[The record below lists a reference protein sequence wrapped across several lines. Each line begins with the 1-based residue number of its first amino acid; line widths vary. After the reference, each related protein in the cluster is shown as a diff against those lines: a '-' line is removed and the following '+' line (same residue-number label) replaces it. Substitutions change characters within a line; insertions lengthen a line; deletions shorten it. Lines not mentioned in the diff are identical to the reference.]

1 MTTDSTEGL
10 VASDTCVTAYSIRAT
25 DAHVGASES
34 GRELLEADQE
44 YKKVEGEKEEVE
56 GEKEEVE
63 VEMEELEGEE
73 EEVKGEVATRSARN
87 MEQGPPE
94 LVEHGPQEPM
104 SIRHH
109 NEQTMQ
115 QNGLCGARHNSP
127 HPAGHVFP
135 ANALSTRVVA
145 KALPRIQDNSSPIDA
160 PPETFVDSIVTWFSS
175 TPHSTPRS
183 TPASTP
189 ASTPRMWLD
198 IKMPASVSSSD
209 LDCQGMDH
217 SQALSE
223 SVWMQNPLE
232 RAAMARET
240 AQAREWINRRGQ
252 ERDRQAQRLS
262 LLRSSLKEAAL
273 TTSRI
278 EQDAA
283 LLLYDVK

>member
-1 MTTDSTEGL
+1 MTTDSNAGL
-10 VASDTCVTAYSIRAT
+10 VASGTCVTAHSIRAT

-34 GRELLEADQE
+34 GRELLGEDQE

-56 GEKEEVE
+56 GEKEEVDGQKEE
-63 VEMEELEGEE
+63 VE
-73 EEVKGEVATRSARN
+73 GEVATRSVSN
-87 MEQGPPE
+87 IEHGPQQ

-115 QNGLCGARHNSP
+115 ENGLRGACHNPP

-135 ANALSTRVVA
+135 AKSLSTRVVA

-175 TPHSTPRS
+175 TPRSTSRS

-198 IKMPASVSSSD
+198 IKTPASICSSD
-209 LDCQGMDH
+209 LDWQGMGH
-217 SQALSE
+217 SESLSE

-240 AQAREWINRRGQ
+240 AEAREWINRRGQ
-252 ERDRQAQRLS
+252 ERDRQTQRLS
-262 LLRSSLKEAAL
+262 LLRSKQAAL

-283 LLLYDVK
+283 LQHFTAVK